1 MSIKMYVMRGQTNFL
16 KLKQNI
22 YDEGIANPVS
32 IENNLRKISLTL
44 TEVVIIIVNVVMTSF
59 CMHWIATSST

>member
-1 MSIKMYVMRGQTNFL
+1 MYVMRGQTNFL